1 MNILN
6 KLTDKIYY
14 YTFIFNIYRVMK
26 LTNHTWSFTS
36 GVPSIIDIHNHISAL
51 VEELEISKEEMVWCW
66 GIEVTRIESEEF
78 DDKWWGA
85 ESDDIVYEI
94 KYSLTHYLDKNG

>member
-14 YTFIFNIYRVMK
+14 YTFIFNIYRIMK
-26 LTNHTWSFTS
+26 LTNHTWSFTA
-36 GVPSIIDIHNHISAL
+36 GVPSIIDIHNHISSL
-51 VEELEISKEEMVWCW
+51 VEELEISKEEMIWCW
-66 GIEVTRIESEEF
+66 GIEVTRIESEE
-78 DDKWWGA
+78 DEDV
-85 ESDDIVYEI
+85 IYEI